1 MNVLLARRRSSG
13 VLLGYARA
21 VWIRRTDLA
30 VIMTAAA
37 GFYLFWSPYSN
48 LTALSGWYDQAQP
61 GRLESTLPN
70 PDYDLNT
77 LPWQLVHPRVFELQP
92 QQLTL
97 VTDLEPFA
105 YQAVAIVNR
114 NGARSAA
121 IQFEADIESGGTT
134 IGLLQSGQW
143 IAVSSSHRRGAF
155 SDAIAVQLG
164 YGRSLTVTIANN
176 NPAGETRLTLKSLR
190 LYLRQ

>member
-1 MNVLLARRRSSG
+1 VGRVAGRRLRELLLSF
-13 VLLGYARA
+13 ARA
-21 VWIRRTDLA
+21 VWVRRTDLA
-30 VIMTAAA
+30 VIIIAAA

-48 LTALSGWYDQAQP
+48 LTALSGWYDKTQP

-77 LPWQLVHPRVFELQP
+77 LPWKVVHPRVFDLQP

-105 YQAVAIVNR
+105 YQAVATVNR

-121 IQFEADIESGGTT
+121 IQFEVDIESGGTA
-134 IGLLQSGQW
+134 IGLLQSGKW
-143 IAVSSSHRRGAF
+143 IAISSSQRPGVF

-164 YGRSLTVTIANN
+164 YGRSISVTIANN